1 MKKKT
6 SLSNNGCQQSF
17 QNKEKIHYVHPVLYN
32 HHHPINIKLIGV
44 GGTGC
49 MVLRELGRINVA
61 LQKLERPGIH
71 VIACDPDVVS
81 ESNVGRQ
88 LFLENDI
95 GKNKAV
101 SAISK
106 INRVWGTS
114 WIAEPIKHEHV
125 FPEQNPSI
133 IISCVDSVEARRQ
146 IVESYQTGNPVT
158 KNAEGTGTAYYLIDA
173 GNGDNFG
180 QVQVMTL
187 REVKQPK
194 KTDYH
199 TLDEIKSVLDI
210 YPKKSLQQDGPSCS
224 LAQAL
229 GRQDLMVNSMMANTI
244 CVMLWQML
252 RHNYLMYRG
261 AYINL
266 ADLTMRPILL
276 G

>member
-1 MKKKT
+1 
-6 SLSNNGCQQSF
+6 
-17 QNKEKIHYVHPVLYN
+17 
-32 HHHPINIKLIGV
+32 
-44 GGTGC
+44 
-49 MVLRELGRINVA
+49 
-61 LQKLERPGIH
+61 
-71 VIACDPDVVS
+71 
-81 ESNVGRQ
+81 
-88 LFLENDI
+88 
-95 GKNKAV
+95 
-101 SAISK
+101 
-106 INRVWGTS
+106 
-114 WIAEPIKHEHV
+114 
-125 FPEQNPSI
+125 
-133 IISCVDSVEARRQ
+133 
-146 IVESYQTGNPVT
+146 
-158 KNAEGTGTAYYLIDA
+158 
-173 GNGDNFG
+173 
-180 QVQVMTL
+180 
-187 REVKQPK
+187 